1 MTKLGLI
8 QTKMDYEIYRSGQCR
23 LMESDLADLRLERQ
37 VLESGAVLLCRVG
50 EADVEVDARV
60 WHLVAGG
67 AFMLFPG
74 DVCIVRRASED
85 FRVELLLYDRAML
98 REASLQLEQT
108 VYDDL
113 RSDRLG
119 GEERTVSEIVEGM
132 FGLLRIYFSQEGCQ
146 CTDQLAL
153 LQLKAFFLGYYDWL
167 RRNGLRPAL
176 GSASLRVNELFNE
189 FMRLIERD
197 CRVSQRVGHY
207 AECLRV
213 SAKYLTR
220 IVREVNGLTP
230 KAMIDHYVTM
240 QVKLRLR
247 TSDVSVKE
255 LAWEFGFADASF
267 FGRWFRV
274 RTGMTP
280 GEFRRT
286 RS

>member
-1 MTKLGLI
+1 
-8 QTKMDYEIYRSGQCR
+8 MDYEIYRSEKCR
-23 LMESDLADLRLERQ
+23 LVESDLAGLQAERQ
-37 VLESGAVLLCRVG
+37 VLESGAVLLCRGG
-50 EADVEVDARV
+50 EAEVEVDTRV

-67 AFMLFPG
+67 AFMFFPG
-74 DVCIVRRASED
+74 DVCWVRRSSED

-108 VYDDL
+108 VYDGL
-113 RSDRLG
+113 RGDRLG
-119 GEERTVSEIVEGM
+119 GDERTVREIVEGM
-132 FGLLRIYFSQEGCQ
+132 FALLRIYFRQAECQ
-146 CTDQLAL
+146 CTDQMVLY
-153 LQLKAFFLGYYDWL
+153 QLKAFFLGYYDWL
-167 RRNGLRPAL
+167 RRNGDRLTCGG
-176 GSASLRVNELFNE
+176 GSRRVNELFNE

-207 AECLRV
+207 ASCLHV

-220 IVREVNGLTP
+220 VVREVNGLTP
-230 KAMIDHYVTM
+230 KAMIDHYVMM
-240 QVKLRLR
+240 QVKMRLR
-247 TSDVSVKE
+247 TSDASVKE

-286 RS
+286 QS